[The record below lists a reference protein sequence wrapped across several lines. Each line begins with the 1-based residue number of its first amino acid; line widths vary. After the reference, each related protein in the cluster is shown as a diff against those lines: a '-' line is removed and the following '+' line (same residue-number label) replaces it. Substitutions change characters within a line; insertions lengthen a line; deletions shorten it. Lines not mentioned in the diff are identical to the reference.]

1 RIGGDG
7 IRFSTPGAEDRPSL
21 RVYLQRGPKAVWV
34 KELVPD
40 ETARKNMAQIYD
52 PNGKTREVGD
62 TIRLEVSLPSDVVT
76 SGVLPAG
83 RGIEATREGRRAV
96 LLVPVRTV
104 MEGDGEMV
112 WDMSWR

>member
-1 RIGGDG
+1 M
-7 IRFSTPGAEDRPSL
+7 PE
-21 RVYLQRGPKAVWV
+21 
-34 KELVPD
+34 

-62 TIRLEVSLPSDVVT
+62 IIRLEVSLPSDVVT

-96 LLVPVRTV
+96 LLVPVRTAL
-104 MEGDGEMV
+104 EGDGEMV